1 MNTLSYVARQFDV
14 LATAKTSSTPG
25 RRPDVPR
32 VRSWTTRSL
41 FDTTSLPRRSHSSPS
56 FSSPTVTI
64 AEQSKPKH
72 LDVVLDRVFFIRAF
86 LLLWDHLKFAWSSLS
101 LRWPKA
107 KESLSTSIPSPNL
120 RSADPV
126 LPSKKTPFLLLP
138 KTLVLDLDETLIHST
153 SRPIPVGAASNS
165 GNFLGLGTSVK
176 ANKAAGHVVE
186 VVLGGRRTLYHVYKR
201 PFVDF
206 FLRTV
211 RLDRQP

>member
-1 MNTLSYVARQFDV
+1 MNTISYVARQFDV
-14 LATAKTSSTPG
+14 LATAKASSNSG
-25 RRPDVPR
+25 RRPNVPR
-32 VRSWTTRSL
+32 VSSWSTRSL

-64 AEQSKPKH
+64 VEQSKPKH
-72 LDVVLDRVFFIRAF
+72 LDVVLDQVFFIRAF

-107 KESLSTSIPSPNL
+107 KAKEPMSKSIPSPNL
-120 RSADPV
+120 RSTDPV
-126 LPSKKTPFLLLP
+126 VPSKKTPFHLP

-153 SRPIPVGAASNS
+153 SRPIPFGTASNS

-211 RLDRQP
+211 